1 MRNGGYK
8 MILRM
13 LKDAR
18 WCINFKGTNLK
29 KGQLVKVLNEQLAEN
44 MINSRH
50 AEKYVEKKEVVQE
63 IKVPV
68 KEIKEND
75 ARQCVNFPETNLKKE
90 EVTDP
95 IKKKP
100 GPKKKVKK

>member
-1 MRNGGYK
+1 

-63 IKVPV
+63 MKEPV
-68 KEIKEND
+68 LEN
-75 ARQCVNFPETNLKKE
+75 RTEEKKE
-90 EVTDP
+90 EEIEDTKEVIEP